1 MSANLRQQI
10 DELEFLQ
17 SMYPAPG
24 EFKIEDEYSYQQAV
38 AHVSPGHDALGAP
51 KTLSCSLHIPISAHQ
66 DSDDEEDTEVDEASA
81 PNKTLQ
87 YNVDISIRMPNR

>member
-1 MSANLRQQI
+1 MSDRLRQQI

-38 AHVSPGHDALGAP
+38 AYVGPGHHAHGAP
-51 KTLSCSLHIPISAHQ
+51 KTLSYSLHIPISAHQ
-66 DSDDEEDTEVDEASA
+66 DSDDEDDAEVEEASA
-81 PNKTLQ
+81 PSKTLQ
-87 YNVDISIRMPNR
+87 YNVDISIRIPNR